1 VKSSSTPIPVKRV
14 LPGASR
20 GLLTRFELSVAKQ
33 LRTSTGLVPT
43 TSQLTC
49 LTPPTPFLPPSQS
62 AHSLSLISRAASIP
76 NLIMAE
82 EYDPL
87 DPPTFNAEDDNDD
100 SYDPA
105 AVVSGNG
112 ADEDDEEE
120 YEPDFENA
128 TPPRETP
135 AQSTTASAQP
145 SQQVSRTPSAAPN
158 VAEQSAQPKT
168 VGGFIL
174 EESDDEE
181 DATPVPSQ
189 LNGTRGA
196 QSGLGAIAT
205 SEAQDLSLGSEPTPD
220 AVAAFAQQNNCLMGS
235 TASATS
241 TTASFPAP
249 VSSVTS
255 DIPVPA
261 VQVSTASAEQG
272 NVLSPSVQPS
282 AAPTPAP
289 KPADGA
295 STSQTAQS
303 APLAHRLPHDKVGQL
318 EDRIQDDPKA
328 DTDAWMTLISHY
340 KEKDQPDNARKV
352 YDRFL
357 AVFPSAVRTNPQRR
371 TCTEY

>member
-1 VKSSSTPIPVKRV
+1 M
-14 LPGASR
+14 LPGASL
-20 GLLTRFELSVAKQ
+20 GLLRARALKLSVARKQ
-33 LRTSTGLVPT
+33 LQTSITKNLTTHPLTHLLSSHTIPT
-43 TSQLTC
+43 SSL
-49 LTPPTPFLPPSQS
+49 PAYPPS
-62 AHSLSLISRAASIP
+62 LNPRALSIP
-76 NLIMAE
+76 KIIMAE

-105 AVVSGNG
+105 AVVSGNA
-112 ADEDDEEE
+112 ADDDDEEE
-120 YEPDFENA
+120 YEPGYENA
-128 TPPRETP
+128 TPPHETP
-135 AQSTTASAQP
+135 AHSTTASAQP

-158 VAEQSAQPKT
+158 VAEQSTQPKT

-181 DATPVPSQ
+181 DATPAPSQ

-196 QSGLGAIAT
+196 QSGLGAVAT
-205 SEAQDLSLGSEPTPD
+205 SEAQDLTLGSEPTPD
-220 AVAAFAQQNNCLMGS
+220 AVAASFAQQNNGLMGS
-235 TASATS
+235 TTVATS
-241 TTASFPAP
+241 TTASLSAP

-261 VQVSTASAEQG
+261 VQVSAASAERG

-318 EDRIQDDPKA
+318 EDRITDDPKA
-328 DTDAWMTLISHY
+328 DTDAWMTLIAHY

-352 YDRFL
+352 YERFL
-357 AVFPSAVRTNPQRR
+357 AVFPSAVCTSPQHHTRT
-371 TCTEY
+371 

>member
-1 VKSSSTPIPVKRV
+1 VSAFSSR
-14 LPGASR
+14 A
-20 GLLTRFELSVAKQ
+20 FEALSVARKQ
-33 LRTSTGLVPT
+33 LQTSITNDLT
-43 TSQLTC
+43 TTHLLITYPYHSHIHL
-49 LTPPTPFLPPSQS
+49 
-62 AHSLSLISRAASIP
+62 SLSAFSSPLIPRALSILKI
-76 NLIMAE
+76 NMAE

-100 SYDPA
+100 SYDPSA
-105 AVVSGNG
+105 TVSGNA

-120 YEPDFENA
+120 YEPGFENA
-128 TPPRETP
+128 TPPHETP
-135 AQSTTASAQP
+135 AHSTTASAQP

-158 VAEQSAQPKT
+158 VAEQSAKPKT

-181 DATPVPSQ
+181 DATPAPSQ

-220 AVAAFAQQNNCLMGS
+220 AVAASFAQQNNGLTGS
-235 TASATS
+235 TTLATS
-241 TTASFPAP
+241 TTASFSAP

-261 VQVSTASAEQG
+261 VQVSTATAEQG

-289 KPADGA
+289 KPAENA
-295 STSQTAQS
+295 STSHTAQS

-318 EDRIQDDPKA
+318 EDRITDDPKA
-328 DTDAWMTLISHY
+328 DTDAWMTLIAHY

-352 YDRFL
+352 YERFL
-357 AVFPSAVRTNPQRR
+357 AVFPSAVCTNPQRH
-371 TCTEY
+371 CTLTKH

>member
-1 VKSSSTPIPVKRV
+1 
-14 LPGASR
+14 
-20 GLLTRFELSVAKQ
+20 
-33 LRTSTGLVPT
+33 
-43 TSQLTC
+43 
-49 LTPPTPFLPPSQS
+49 
-62 AHSLSLISRAASIP
+62 
-76 NLIMAE
+76 MAE

-105 AVVSGNG
+105 AVVSGNA
-112 ADEDDEEE
+112 ADDDDDDEEE
-120 YEPDFENA
+120 YEPGFENA

-145 SQQVSRTPSAAPN
+145 SQQVSRTPSTAPN
-158 VAEQSAQPKT
+158 VAEQSTQPKT

-181 DATPVPSQ
+181 DATPAPSQ

-220 AVAAFAQQNNCLMGS
+220 AVAASFAQQNNGFMGS
-235 TASATS
+235 TTVATS
-241 TTASFPAP
+241 TTASFSAP

-261 VQVSTASAEQG
+261 VQVSSASAEQG

-289 KPADGA
+289 RPTDGPGP
-295 STSQTAQS
+295 SQATQS

-318 EDRIQDDPKA
+318 EDRIKDDPKA
-328 DTDAWMTLISHY
+328 DTDAWMTLIDHY
-340 KEKDQPDNARKV
+340 KEKDQPENARKV
-352 YDRFL
+352 YERFL
-357 AVFPSAVRTNPQRR
+357 AVFPSAVCTNLQRQTWFR
-371 TCTEY
+371 VPTKY

>member
-1 VKSSSTPIPVKRV
+1 LNLRASSV
-14 LPGASR
+14 
-20 GLLTRFELSVAKQ
+20 FE
-33 LRTSTGLVPT
+33 
-43 TSQLTC
+43 
-49 LTPPTPFLPPSQS
+49 
-62 AHSLSLISRAASIP
+62 
-76 NLIMAE
+76 LIMAE

-105 AVVSGNG
+105 AVVSGNAAG
-112 ADEDDEEE
+112 DDDDDEEE
-120 YEPDFENA
+120 YEPGFENA
-128 TPPRETP
+128 ASPHETL

-158 VAEQSAQPKT
+158 VAEQSTQPKT

-181 DATPVPSQ
+181 DATPAPSQ

-220 AVAAFAQQNNCLMGS
+220 AVVASFAQQNNGLMGS
-235 TASATS
+235 TTVATS
-241 TTASFPAP
+241 TTASFSAP

-261 VQVSTASAEQG
+261 VQVSSALAEQG

-282 AAPTPAP
+282 VAPTPAP
-289 KPADGA
+289 KPTDGMGA
-295 STSQTAQS
+295 SQTTQS
-303 APLAHRLPHDKVGQL
+303 APLAHRLPHDIVGQL
-318 EDRIQDDPKA
+318 EDRIKDDPKA
-328 DTDAWMTLISHY
+328 DTDAWMSLIAHY
-340 KEKDQPDNARKV
+340 KEKDQPENVRKV
-352 YDRFL
+352 YERFL
-357 AVFPSAVRTNPQRR
+357 AVFPSAVCTHLQRQTWLEFYRILTCLCRRACGLSLRTGSKITAR
-371 TCTEY
+371 TLA

>member
-1 VKSSSTPIPVKRV
+1 
-14 LPGASR
+14 
-20 GLLTRFELSVAKQ
+20 
-33 LRTSTGLVPT
+33 
-43 TSQLTC
+43 
-49 LTPPTPFLPPSQS
+49 
-62 AHSLSLISRAASIP
+62 
-76 NLIMAE
+76 MAE

-105 AVVSGNG
+105 AVVSAST
-112 ADEDDEEE
+112 ADDDDDDEEE
-120 YEPDFENA
+120 YEPGFENA
-128 TPPRETP
+128 TPSHETP
-135 AQSTTASAQP
+135 AHSTTASAQP

-158 VAEQSAQPKT
+158 VAEQSTQQPKT

-181 DATPVPSQ
+181 DATPAPSQ
-189 LNGTRGA
+189 LNGMRGA

-220 AVAAFAQQNNCLMGS
+220 AVAASFAQQNNGLMGS
-235 TASATS
+235 TTVATS
-241 TTASFPAP
+241 TTASFSAP

-261 VQVSTASAEQG
+261 VQVSTASAEQN

-289 KPADGA
+289 KPADSA
-295 STSQTAQS
+295 SASHTAQS
-303 APLAHRLPHDKVGQL
+303 ASLAHRLPHDKVGQL
-318 EDRIQDDPKA
+318 EDRITDDPKA
-328 DTDAWMTLISHY
+328 DTDAWMTLIAHY

-352 YDRFL
+352 YERFL
-357 AVFPSAVRTNPQRR
+357 AVFPSAVCIDPQRR
-371 TCTEY
+371 TRTRY